1 MYTLETNG
9 FEIDVEKIG
18 KSLDYFIKR
27 INLDGN
33 FSVTF
38 VSDEEIEELN
48 REYREKDEPTDILTF
63 ALSDGDEFPN
73 PEGEKELGDVFI
85 SLESMRRNAREF
97 EVPDDEEL
105 ERLLL
110 HGLLHLS
117 GMDHKS
123 NDFSSEEM
131 LLLQEKILREKRGE
145 GL

>member
-9 FEIDVEKIG
+9 FEINGEKIG

-85 SLESMRRNAREF
+85 SLESMRRNAGEF
-97 EVPDDEEL
+97 EVPEDEEL

-110 HGLLHLS
+110 HGLLHLA
-117 GMDHKS
+117 GMDHRS
-123 NDFSSEEM
+123 NDFSAEEM
-131 LLLQEKILREKRGE
+131 LLLQEKILREKKGE

>member
-9 FEIDVEKIG
+9 FEIDGEKIG

-33 FSVTF
+33 FPVTF

>member
-9 FEIDVEKIG
+9 FEIDGEKIG
-18 KSLDYFIKR
+18 KSLYYFIKR

>member
-9 FEIDVEKIG
+9 FEIDGEKIG

-85 SLESMRRNAREF
+85 SLESMRRNAGEF
-97 EVPDDEEL
+97 EVPEDEEL

-110 HGLLHLS
+110 HGLLHLA
-117 GMDHKS
+117 GMDHRS
-123 NDFSSEEM
+123 NDFSAEEM

>member
-9 FEIDVEKIG
+9 FEINGEKIG

-85 SLESMRRNAREF
+85 SLESMRRNAGEF
-97 EVPDDEEL
+97 EVPEDEEEIAL
-105 ERLLL
+105 TR
-110 HGLLHLS
+110 
-117 GMDHKS
+117 
-123 NDFSSEEM
+123 EM
-131 LLLQEKILREKRGE
+131 MTVFKE
-145 GL
+145 GKVCLKTL

>member
-9 FEIDVEKIG
+9 FEIDGEKIG

-63 ALSDGDEFPN
+63 ALSDGNEFPN

-85 SLESMRRNAREF
+85 SLESMKRNAREF

-110 HGLLHLS
+110 HGLPHLS

>member
-9 FEIDVEKIG
+9 FEIDGEKIG

-110 HGLLHLS
+110 HGLLHLL

>member
-9 FEIDVEKIG
+9 FEINGEKIG

-85 SLESMRRNAREF
+85 SLESMRRNAGEF
-97 EVPDDEEL
+97 EVPEDEEL

-117 GMDHKS
+117 GMDHRS

-131 LLLQEKILREKRGE
+131 LLLQEKILREKKGE

>member
-1 MYTLETNG
+1 MKARE
-9 FEIDVEKIG
+9 
-18 KSLDYFIKR
+18 R

>member
-9 FEIDVEKIG
+9 FEIDGEKIG

-131 LLLQEKILREKRGE
+131 LLMQEKILREQRGE

>member
-9 FEIDVEKIG
+9 FEINGEKIG

-85 SLESMRRNAREF
+85 SLESMRRNAVEF
-97 EVPDDEEL
+97 EVPEDEEL

-117 GMDHKS
+117 GMDHRS

-131 LLLQEKILREKRGE
+131 LLLQEKILREKKGE

>member
-9 FEIDVEKIG
+9 FEIDGEKIG

-85 SLESMRRNAREF
+85 SMESMRRNAREF

>member
-9 FEIDVEKIG
+9 FEIDGEKIG

-63 ALSDGDEFPN
+63 ALSDGDEYPN

>member
-9 FEIDVEKIG
+9 FEIDGEKIG

>member
-9 FEIDVEKIG
+9 FEIDGEKIG

-38 VSDEEIEELN
+38 VSDEEIGELN

-73 PEGEKELGDVFI
+73 PGGEKELGDVFI

-97 EVPDDEEL
+97 EVPEDEEL

-145 GL
+145 VL